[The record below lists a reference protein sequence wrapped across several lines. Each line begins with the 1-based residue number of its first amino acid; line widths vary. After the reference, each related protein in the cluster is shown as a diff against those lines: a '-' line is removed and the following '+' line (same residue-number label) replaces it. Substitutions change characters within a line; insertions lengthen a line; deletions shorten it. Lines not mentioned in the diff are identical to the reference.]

1 MSRVYVAYVECRRA
15 GGEKMTIATGFTQ
28 GDSDYLFV
36 GRNGVFYDRA
46 GRDWDATITKVV
58 ESPISI
64 RQSFFAPYKKVAA
77 FVEDQFAKFAATKD
91 QAVQGGMTAAAASA
105 AAPAPSSTFD
115 IAKFAGIFAA
125 IGLAI
130 GAIGGAL
137 ASVSNGLL
145 KLPGWERPLAVVAA
159 LLIISGPSMLLAAL
173 KLRQRNL
180 GPLLEGTGWAVNGRV
195 KINVPLG
202 AALTDRAVLPPG
214 SRRLAHDPYAD
225 RAAGTRRLVA
235 FALFVVIGWLAF
247 TKVFHVWPFASEQAQ
262 VTGTPSTPAK
272 STVPPGPPAPLH

>member
-1 MSRVYVAYVECRRA
+1 M
-15 GGEKMTIATGFTQ
+15 
-28 GDSDYLFV
+28 
-36 GRNGVFYDRA
+36 
-46 GRDWDATITKVV
+46 
-58 ESPISI
+58 
-64 RQSFFAPYKKVAA
+64 AA
-77 FVEDQFAKFAATKD
+77 FVEDQFAKFAASKD
-91 QAVQGGMTAAAASA
+91 QAVQGSMTAAAA
-105 AAPAPSSTFD
+105 AAPAPAGSSSFD

-145 KLPGWERPLAVVAA
+145 RLPGWERPLAVVAA

-202 AALTDRAVLPPG
+202 EALTDRAVLPPG
-214 SRRLAHDPYAD
+214 SRRLSHDPYAD
-225 RAAGTRRLVA
+225 RAASTRRYVAIAVLVA
-235 FALFVVIGWLAF
+235 ASAWLAAA
-247 TKVFHVWPFASEQAQ
+247 KVLHLWPLEARPAEVSE
-262 VTGTPSTPAK
+262 TPSTPAK
-272 STVPPGPPAPLH
+272 STAPQVPPAPPH